1 MERIELSDG
10 IVEVTHV
17 KVSETTDGLIDE
29 EIKAGCKM
37 LKFTCPKCGGWI
49 GNAVG
54 EKCRRQLSDNP
65 LWVFEQLRRCR
76 PTLQNMPRREVIECR
91 IRLTTCGSLNCL
103 RILKY
108 TV

>member
-54 EKCRRQLSDNP
+54 LK
-65 LWVFEQLRRCR
+65 
-76 PTLQNMPRREVIECR
+76 MPKAT
-91 IRLTTCGSLNCL
+91 IR
-103 RILKY
+103 
-108 TV
+108 